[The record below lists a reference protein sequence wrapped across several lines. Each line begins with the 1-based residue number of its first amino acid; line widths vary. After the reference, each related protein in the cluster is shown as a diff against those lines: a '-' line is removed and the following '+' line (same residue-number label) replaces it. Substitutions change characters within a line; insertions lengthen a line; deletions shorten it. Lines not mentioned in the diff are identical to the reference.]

1 MILKDAIKSFNST
14 MIIFAQILQY
24 FSTVSNSLSVSN
36 HLPYPAK
43 WLKISRRQHRKCNN
57 FKTLSFLAYN
67 VLLANGN
74 TII

>member
-36 HLPYPAK
+36 HLPYPA
-43 WLKISRRQHRKCNN
+43 
-57 FKTLSFLAYN
+57 
-67 VLLANGN
+67 
-74 TII
+74 